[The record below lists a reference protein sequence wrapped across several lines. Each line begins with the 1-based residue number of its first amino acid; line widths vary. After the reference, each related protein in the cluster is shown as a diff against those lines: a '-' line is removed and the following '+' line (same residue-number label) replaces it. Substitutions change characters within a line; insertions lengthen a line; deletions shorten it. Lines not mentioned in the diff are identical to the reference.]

1 MSAEDRKRL
10 PWFYVTLNFHNLFA
24 SPRPMKISSGH
35 LRLSASDLSNHL
47 ACRHVTTL
55 DLEVARGLRAEPD
68 WAAPDLKVIQ
78 ELGLR
83 HEAAYLAHLRGQ
95 GLNVENLGSID
106 HKNEKRLVE
115 ETLALMERG
124 VDVIAQGAL
133 RDGEWFGRPD
143 VLRRVERGG
152 GKWAWSYEVADTKLA
167 RETKATTILQ
177 LSLYSELL
185 GTIQGVAP
193 EFLWVVPPGAG
204 FAGEKYR
211 VGEYAAYYRYVQG
224 RLVRAVGNRVTGKPM
239 GSEEGAAGQYG
250 LGFGGAPAEA
260 YATGTYPEPVEHCN
274 VCRWFKEC
282 DARRRADDHLSL
294 VAGIR
299 RQQRDQFEAWDART
313 MAKLAVLPIPLKE
326 RPKHGA
332 RVGYERAREQAR
344 VQVAGRTG
352 KKLVYEALLP
362 VAEGMGFCRLPEP
375 SADDIFLDLE
385 GDPFVGEQGLQYL
398 FGFAF
403 RDAAGEWR
411 YEKKWALNRDEENR
425 GFEWLVDEITRRRAA
440 DPKMHVYHFGGYEP
454 GALKRLMGMYA
465 TREDEID
472 RMLRAGVLVD
482 LHQAFK
488 QSTRASVEEYSLKK
502 IEAFYGFARAI
513 PQDLSRAAM
522 RYVEHRLELGRL
534 DEAAEIPEKFREALE
549 GYNGEDCVSTGR
561 LRDWLEEERGK
572 VAAAEGA
579 SIPRFVDGDEEAS
592 EELDERQKRV
602 AALVTKLVEGIAV
615 DPVERAKEEQAKWLL
630 AQLLDWHR
638 RENKAT
644 YWEGFRLAD
653 LDDHDLLEER
663 AGLAGMQFVKR
674 LGVER
679 NIPTDRY
686 SFEKQETEARV
697 EKDLYYKAEKFGSVV
712 AMDLARRTIDVKKT
726 RKTAELHPTAVYA
739 WERPFNVKEH
749 AEALFRIGEF
759 VAENGVD
766 AAGRYRAGRD
776 LLLRMRP
783 RLSGDETVGALP
795 GEEVKDTACRIVAAL
810 KDSVFAI
817 QGPPGAGKTFTG
829 ARMICELVKAGKK
842 IGVTA
847 LSHKVIRHLLEEV
860 TEAAKEMK
868 FNGLRC
874 MQRMGEEEPTA
885 EIAIAQDNDEA
896 LAALATGKAN
906 VLGGTSWL
914 WAPEVAFESMDVLF
928 IDEAGQMALADVLAV
943 SQAAKSIV
951 LIGDPQQ
958 LERPLKGS
966 HPEGAEKSALEHL
979 LHGRKTIAAE
989 MGFLLPETWRLH
1001 PKVCEFTSDTFYE
1014 GRLVA
1019 RDFLRNRVMKGHP
1032 WVREA
1037 GLWFVP
1043 AEHKGNRNSSAE
1055 EVELVTRIVEG
1066 LLKPEVQWMS
1076 AAGNARGLTEE
1087 DILIVAPYNA
1097 QVSDLLARLPGMRIG
1112 TVDKFQGQEAPVVI
1126 YSLTTS
1132 SPEEA
1137 PRGMEFLYSLNR
1149 LNVATSRAKTAVIVV
1164 GSPRLFEPECRTP
1177 RQMQLANALCAYR
1190 EMAVEVDPRTI

>member
-1 MSAEDRKRL
+1 
-10 PWFYVTLNFHNLFA
+10 
-24 SPRPMKISSGH
+24 MKISTGQV
-35 LRLSASDLSNHL
+35 RFSASDLSNHL
-47 ACRHVTTL
+47 ACRHLTTL
-55 DLEVARGLRAEPD
+55 DLEVARGKRAEPD

-83 HEAAYLAHLRGQ
+83 HEAAYLAYLGQQ
-95 GLNVENLGSID
+95 GLTVENLGHID
-106 HKNEKRLVE
+106 YKDEKRLLA

-124 VDVIAQGAL
+124 AEVIAQGAL
-133 RDGEWFGRPD
+133 RDGGWFGRPD
-143 VLRRVERGG
+143 VLRRVEKPSAR
-152 GKWAWSYEVADTKLA
+152 WAWSYEVADTKLA

-185 GTIQGVAP
+185 GKIQGTMP
-193 EFLWVVPPGAG
+193 EFLWVVPPGTR

-211 VGEYAAYYRYVQG
+211 VTEYAAYYRYVRK
-224 RLVRAVGNRVTGKPM
+224 RLLETVG
-239 GSEEGAAGQYG
+239 EGADQ
-250 LGFGGAPAEA
+250 E
-260 YATGTYPEPVEHCN
+260 TYPEPVEHCN
-274 VCRWFKEC
+274 ICRWFREC
-282 DARRRADDHLSL
+282 DTRRRADDHLSL

-299 RQQRDQFEAWDART
+299 RQQRDQFEEWNRET
-313 MAKLAVLPIPLKE
+313 MAKLALLPIPLVD

-332 RVGYERAREQAR
+332 RAGYERAREQAR
-344 VQVAGRTG
+344 VQVEGRTE
-352 KKLVYEALLP
+352 KRLVHEALP
-362 VAEGMGFCRLPEP
+362 VAAGIGLCRLPEP
-375 SADDIFLDLE
+375 SAGDMFLDLE

-403 RDAAGEWR
+403 QNADGEWSYGKR
-411 YEKKWALNRDEENR
+411 WALNREEEKR
-425 GFEWLVDEITRRRAA
+425 GFEWLVDEIMRRRAA
-440 DPKMHVYHFGGYEP
+440 NPKMHVYHFGAYEP

-502 IEAFYGFARAI
+502 IEAFYGFERRT
-513 PQDLSRAAM
+513 PLDLSRAAM

-534 DEAAEIPEKFREALE
+534 EEQIPENLREALE
-549 GYNGEDCVSTGR
+549 GYNREDCVSTGK
-561 LRDWLEEERGK
+561 LRDWLEEVRGK
-572 VAAAEGA
+572 VVEEGT
-579 SIPRFVDGDEEAS
+579 SVPRFVDGDEKAS

-602 AALVTKLVEGIAV
+602 AALVAKLL
-615 DPVERAKEEQAKWLL
+615 ERIPADSSKRTEEEQAKWLL

-644 YWEGFRLAD
+644 YWEGYRLAD

-663 AGLAGMQFVKR
+663 AGLAGLQFVER
-674 LGVER
+674 VAVER
-679 NIPTDRY
+679 KIPTDRY
-686 SFEKQETEARV
+686 SFEKQETEARIG
-697 EKDLYYKAEKFGSVV
+697 KDLYSKAEKFGCVV
-712 AMDLARRTIDVKKT
+712 AMDAARRTIDVKKT
-726 RKTAELHPTAVYA
+726 RKAADLHPTALYA
-739 WERPFNVKEH
+739 WERPFHVKEH

-759 VAENGVD
+759 VARNGVD
-766 AAGRYRAGRD
+766 AAGRFRAGRD
-776 LLLRMRP
+776 LLLRRRP
-783 RLSGDETVGALP
+783 RLAGSGTLEALA
-795 GEEVKDTACRIVAAL
+795 GEEAKNTACRIASTL
-810 KDSVFAI
+810 EDSVFAI

-829 ARMICELVKAGKK
+829 ARMICDLVKSGKK

-860 TEAAKEMK
+860 ADAGKEMK
-868 FNGLRC
+868 TRGVRC
-874 MQRMGEEEPTA
+874 WQRTDEEGPTA
-885 EIAIAQDNDEA
+885 DISIVQDNEEA
-896 LAALATGKAN
+896 LAALDDGKAN

-914 WAPEVAFESMDVLF
+914 WTPEVACETVDVLF
-928 IDEAGQMALADVLAV
+928 IDEAGQMSLADVLAV

-966 HPEGAEKSALEHL
+966 HPDGAEKSALEHL
-979 LHGRKTIAAE
+979 LNGRKTIAAD

-1001 PKVCEFTSDTFYE
+1001 PKVCEFTSEMFYE
-1014 GRLVA
+1014 GRLVS
-1019 RDFLRNRVMKGHP
+1019 RDFLRNRVMEGHG
-1032 WVREA
+1032 WLSGA

-1043 AEHKGNRNSSAE
+1043 VEHEGSRNSSTE
-1055 EVELVTRIVEG
+1055 EVEVVARIVEG
-1066 LLKPEVQWMS
+1066 LLKPEVKWFGS
-1076 AAGNARGLTEE
+1076 VGNPRCLKEEE

-1097 QVSDLLARLPGMRIG
+1097 QVSDLLLRLPRMRIG

-1149 LNVATSRAKTAVIVV
+1149 LNVATSRAMTAVIVV
-1164 GSPRLFEPECRTP
+1164 GNPRLFEPECRTP
-1177 RQMQLANALCAYR
+1177 RQMQLANGLCAYR
-1190 EMAVEVDPRTI
+1190 EMAIQIDPQTI